1 MQLVLKDVSF
11 SVNSGER
18 LGLVGA
24 NGSGKTT
31 LMRIIAGLERPD
43 SGTVRFNP
51 SNLRVG
57 YLAQGF
63 DLFGEQTLGEYLDA
77 IQGGAERLGARLED
91 LAARLADRPEDRSLQ
106 EAYDETLAG
115 LAAAGQS
122 SARAESILP
131 ALGLWQLP
139 RSQAASTLSGGQ
151 KTRLALAGV
160 LVSAP
165 QLLLLDEPTN
175 HLDLGMLDWLEEW
188 LLNQQGAV
196 LMVSHDRAFLDH
208 SANGILELDG
218 LAHSIKYYGGN
229 YTGYQE
235 QRLAEMDHLRQEY
248 LDQQDEIRRLKRA
261 AQRIRERARPNS
273 GPKPRDNDKFA
284 KGFFNNRKLELMR
297 RAKGVERRVEGM
309 LNEDRIKKPRQA
321 WQMKMTFGETLESGR
336 DVLVMENLCIGYGEN
351 VLLDGLNA
359 TIRYGERVAL
369 VGENGVGKTTLLRTL
384 MGEVAPLGGRCRF
397 GSQVKPGYMAQEEQ
411 ERWFKVD
418 PYTTIAGLTRLPETE
433 VRRLLS
439 FYLFTNDEVFT
450 PVGKLS
456 FGEQA
461 RLSLA
466 CLVAQGCNL
475 LLLDEPT
482 NHLDIPARTRFEDA
496 LEAFEGTLLVI
507 SHDRYFIGQFA
518 SQVWEMDGQKVRMT
532 LMEPD

>member
-1 MQLVLKDVSF
+1 MLSVNRVTKSFGMQLVLKDVSF

-235 QRLAEMDHLRQEY
+235 QRL
-248 LDQQDEIRRLKRA
+248 
-261 AQRIRERARPNS
+261 
-273 GPKPRDNDKFA
+273 
-284 KGFFNNRKLELMR
+284 
-297 RAKGVERRVEGM
+297 
-309 LNEDRIKKPRQA
+309 
-321 WQMKMTFGETLESGR
+321 
-336 DVLVMENLCIGYGEN
+336 
-351 VLLDGLNA
+351 
-359 TIRYGERVAL
+359 
-369 VGENGVGKTTLLRTL
+369 
-384 MGEVAPLGGRCRF
+384 
-397 GSQVKPGYMAQEEQ
+397 
-411 ERWFKVD
+411 
-418 PYTTIAGLTRLPETE
+418 PETE

>member
-1 MQLVLKDVSF
+1 M
-11 SVNSGER
+11 
-18 LGLVGA
+18 
-24 NGSGKTT
+24 
-31 LMRIIAGLERPD
+31 
-43 SGTVRFNP
+43 
-51 SNLRVG
+51 
-57 YLAQGF
+57 
-63 DLFGEQTLGEYLDA
+63 
-77 IQGGAERLGARLED
+77 
-91 LAARLADRPEDRSLQ
+91 
-106 EAYDETLAG
+106 
-115 LAAAGQS
+115 
-122 SARAESILP
+122 
-131 ALGLWQLP
+131 
-139 RSQAASTLSGGQ
+139 
-151 KTRLALAGV
+151 
-160 LVSAP
+160 
-165 QLLLLDEPTN
+165 
-175 HLDLGMLDWLEEW
+175 
-188 LLNQQGAV
+188 
-196 LMVSHDRAFLDH
+196 MVSHDRAFLDH